1 MNRLDDIDAVL
12 FDIGGTLVVESP
24 PTTPLSQLHA
34 EVLPGVV
41 QTLNEL
47 AEHHRIA
54 AVTNTASMREADVR
68 RLLEPVGLNAL
79 LEMVVTSVDVGAA
92 KPDPA
97 PLNEALRRLGVAAE
111 KSVYVGDALG
121 DQIAAASAGMHFV

>member
-24 PTTPLSQLHA
+24 PATPLSQLHA

-68 RLLEPVGLNAL
+68 RLLEPWSQRAAGDGRHVG
-79 LEMVVTSVDVGAA
+79 GRGCG
-92 KPDPA
+92 
-97 PLNEALRRLGVAAE
+97 EARPRTPQRG
-111 KSVYVGDALG
+111 
-121 DQIAAASAGMHFV
+121 